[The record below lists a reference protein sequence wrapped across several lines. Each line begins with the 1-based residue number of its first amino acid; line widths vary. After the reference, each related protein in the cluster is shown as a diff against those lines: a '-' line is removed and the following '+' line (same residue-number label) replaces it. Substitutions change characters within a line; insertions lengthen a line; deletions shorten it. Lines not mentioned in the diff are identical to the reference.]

1 MKKSPPE
8 LIFLVIWT
16 KGRFR
21 TMESYILLA
30 FEQIKDFE
38 QKNCFYC
45 NSTITKKNG
54 KKDEK
59 QLYKCLAC
67 GRQFIGGNRLNSNQI
82 WIEYVE
88 GKQTYQ
94 QLAQKY
100 HCSTKT
106 IQRKIDSVIF

>member
-8 LIFLVIWT
+8 LIFLVLWT

-45 NSTITKKNG
+45 NSTITKIK
-54 KKDEK
+54 
-59 QLYKCLAC
+59 LL
-67 GRQFIGGNRLNSNQI
+67 
-82 WIEYVE
+82 
-88 GKQTYQ
+88 
-94 QLAQKY
+94 
-100 HCSTKT
+100 KT
-106 IQRKIDSVIF
+106 TM